1 MRKKKGCY
9 QSKNR
14 EEGKKK
20 ISIQKAE
27 KTTQNKSKYVNNYNE
42 NSQILYRYI

>member
-1 MRKKKGCY
+1 MCNFQINKWEKVNEEKKGCY

-27 KTTQNKSKYVNNYNE
+27 KNNTK
-42 NSQILYRYI
+42 